1 MTEWPTKGDPVF
13 IPQKVQV
20 IRFNEANHPVEG
32 KMFDKPTLAVVYE
45 NYGRGIC
52 EVIID
57 NQIWSVN
64 TELLNKGEAYASKID
79 RGL

>member
-32 KMFDKPTLAVVYE
+32 KMFDKPTFALVYE
-45 NYGRGIC
+45 NRGAIC

-64 TELLNKGEAYASKID
+64 TELLNKGDNYVSKID
-79 RGL
+79 RSV

>member
-1 MTEWPTKGDPVF
+1 
-13 IPQKVQV
+13 
-20 IRFNEANHPVEG
+20 
-32 KMFDKPTLAVVYE
+32 MFDKPTFAVVYE

-64 TELLNKGEAYASKID
+64 TELLNKGDNYVSKID
-79 RGL
+79 RSV